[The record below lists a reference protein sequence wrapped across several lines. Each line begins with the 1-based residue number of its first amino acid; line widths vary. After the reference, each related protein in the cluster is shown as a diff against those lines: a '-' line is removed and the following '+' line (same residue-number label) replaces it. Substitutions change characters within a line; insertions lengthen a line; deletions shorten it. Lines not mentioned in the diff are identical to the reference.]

1 MDCGT
6 YTRPELRYIY
16 ASQLQGV
23 QNRRK
28 IGVPIRVPNELF
40 IKVSFWGVF
49 VCTVCVY
56 ASQCT
61 VPVFGVYIRVPTTH
75 PPCEFEVFYGFWGCF
90 GVFWGQILGF
100 WVVFWWILWFFGEF
114 WWFFVLLGGFGVE
127 FFFSI
132 DVMTMDHFAA
142 EYFCF

>member
-1 MDCGT
+1 MLYSLCVLGVVCTYCVYCGT

-23 QNRRK
+23 QNRCK

-40 IKVSFWGVF
+40 IKVSVWGVF
-49 VCTVCVY
+49 VCTVRVY

-75 PPCEFEVFYGFWGCF
+75 PPVNSRYSMGFGAVLGCFGAKSWGFGWFFGGFYGFLVSF
-90 GVFWGQILGF
+90 GGFLFF
-100 WVVFWWILWFFGEF
+100 WVV
-114 WWFFVLLGGFGVE
+114 LG
-127 FFFSI
+127 
-132 DVMTMDHFAA
+132 
-142 EYFCF
+142 